1 MTATKSICAGRCEH
15 GHRIIENPEL
25 EGTYRSHRNP
35 TPASEQGNPKN
46 HIVRLR
52 PLSKRVLNSGR
63 LGAVTASSVAEL
75 DVQILRGAGE
85 DTPHSTSPRPGVR
98 ISPGRHRDTLC
109 PGTALCPRGPARAAH
124 GGVAF
129 RPCHSK
135 ALSGTEVSPLGKQ
148 RLARSERGKRSPG

>member
-98 ISPGRHRDTLC
+98 ISPGRQGHTL
-109 PGTALCPRGPARAAH
+109 PWHSSVPARSCQ
-124 GGVAF
+124 GCSRRCGVPA
-129 RPCHSK
+129 
-135 ALSGTEVSPLGKQ
+135 VPLQGSQ
-148 RLARSERGKRSPG
+148 WY